1 LWGDLMISIDVQ
13 NAGYEDKIVLKDFS
27 CEILEGQLNVLI
39 GKSGVGK
46 TTLLNII
53 LGLNSSYKG
62 NIKGLENK
70 KISAVFQED
79 RLMEDMSVYKNLM
92 LVNKD
97 RELMEKAIAGMG
109 MDNILNVRVNKLSGG
124 MKRRIAL
131 VRALIGEFDILVLD
145 EPFVGIDKETLKKVI
160 EYIKSAA
167 RGKTIIMASHDE
179 NLYEYFSEYN
189 IIKVKENN
197 CG

>member
-1 LWGDLMISIDVQ
+1 MWGDLMISIDVQ

>member
-1 LWGDLMISIDVQ
+1 MISIDVQ

>member
-1 LWGDLMISIDVQ
+1 MWGDLMISIYVQ

-27 CEILEGQLNVLI
+27 CEILEDQLNVLI

-62 NIKGLENK
+62 NISGLENK

-92 LVNKD
+92 LVNKN
-97 RELMEKAIAGMG
+97 RELMEEAITGMG
-109 MDNILNVRVNKLSGG
+109 MDNLLNDRVNKLSGG

-160 EYIKSAA
+160 EYIKRAA

>member
-1 LWGDLMISIDVQ
+1 MWGDLMISIDVQ

-39 GKSGVGK
+39 GKSGAGK

-53 LGLNSSYKG
+53 LGLNSSYKV

-79 RLMEDMSVYKNLM
+79 RLMEYMSVYKNLM